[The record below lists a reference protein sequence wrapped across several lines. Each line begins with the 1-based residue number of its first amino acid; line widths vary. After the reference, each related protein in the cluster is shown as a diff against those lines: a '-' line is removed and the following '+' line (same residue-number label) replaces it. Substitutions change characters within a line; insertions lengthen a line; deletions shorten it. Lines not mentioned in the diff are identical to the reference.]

1 VLQSAEDIFPFVTL
15 PDVGAYPD
23 GGRSDMPYKT
33 YWSPSFRVCLMNIT
47 EAGRAVL
54 PPAVALW
61 RRKSDEIGPG

>member
-33 YWSPSFRVCLMNIT
+33 YWSPSFRVCLMNINGGR
-47 EAGRAVL
+47 AGR
-54 PPAVALW
+54 PPARRRALA
-61 RRKSDEIGPG
+61 EEV